1 MWTKALFDLGY
12 ISFDEPFKRLLNQ
25 GKIGG
30 DSRLVYRIKGTKQ
43 FVSAGLKD
51 QHETDELHVDVSM
64 VDGFELNMDAFR
76 RWKPDYAAASFIT
89 EDGVYKCGSRLEKMS
104 KRYFNV
110 VNPDDIVSKY
120 GADTFRMY
128 EMFLGP
134 IEQDK
139 PWDTKGIEGV
149 HRFIRKFWR
158 LFFDAEKG
166 PLFQDVPANDAAWKA
181 FYRMTKKIEED
192 TEKFSFNTAVSS
204 FMIGINELTD
214 LKCHSKDLL
223 SKLLIVIAPYA
234 PHLAEELWT
243 AIGEEGSV
251 LDAAY
256 PAIEEKYL
264 VETTKEYPVAV
275 NGKTRTTLNID
286 LNATQADVEAIVLV
300 DPMVIKWLEGKLP
313 KKIIFVKGKMINV
326 VI

>member
-1 MWTKALFDLGY
+1 
-12 ISFDEPFKRLLNQ
+12 
-25 GKIGG
+25 
-30 DSRLVYRIKGTKQ
+30 
-43 FVSAGLKD
+43 
-51 QHETDELHVDVSM
+51 
-64 VDGFELNMDAFR
+64 
-76 RWKPDYAAASFIT
+76 
-89 EDGVYKCGSRLEKMS
+89 
-104 KRYFNV
+104 
-110 VNPDDIVSKY
+110 
-120 GADTFRMY
+120 
-128 EMFLGP
+128 
-134 IEQDK
+134 
-139 PWDTKGIEGV
+139 
-149 HRFIRKFWR
+149 
-158 LFFDAEKG
+158 
-166 PLFQDVPANDAAWKA
+166 
-181 FYRMTKKIEED
+181 
-192 TEKFSFNTAVSS
+192 
-204 FMIGINELTD
+204 MIGINELTD

-286 LNATQADVEAIVLV
+286 LNATQADVEAIVLA
-300 DPMVIKWLEGKLP
+300 DPMVIKWLEGKSP

>member
-1 MWTKALFDLGY
+1 
-12 ISFDEPFKRLLNQ
+12 
-25 GKIGG
+25 
-30 DSRLVYRIKGTKQ
+30 
-43 FVSAGLKD
+43 
-51 QHETDELHVDVSM
+51 
-64 VDGFELNMDAFR
+64 
-76 RWKPDYAAASFIT
+76 
-89 EDGVYKCGSRLEKMS
+89 
-104 KRYFNV
+104 
-110 VNPDDIVSKY
+110 
-120 GADTFRMY
+120 MY

-264 VETTKEYPVAV
+264 VETTKEYPAAV

-286 LNATQADVEAIVLV
+286 LNATQADVEAIV
-300 DPMVIKWLEGKLP
+300 W
-313 KKIIFVKGKMINV
+313 
-326 VI
+326 

>member
-1 MWTKALFDLGY
+1 M
-12 ISFDEPFKRLLNQ
+12 
-25 GKIGG
+25 
-30 DSRLVYRIKGTKQ
+30 
-43 FVSAGLKD
+43 
-51 QHETDELHVDVSM
+51 
-64 VDGFELNMDAFR
+64 
-76 RWKPDYAAASFIT
+76 
-89 EDGVYKCGSRLEKMS
+89 
-104 KRYFNV
+104 
-110 VNPDDIVSKY
+110 
-120 GADTFRMY
+120 
-128 EMFLGP
+128 
-134 IEQDK
+134 
-139 PWDTKGIEGV
+139 
-149 HRFIRKFWR
+149 
-158 LFFDAEKG
+158 
-166 PLFQDVPANDAAWKA
+166 
-181 FYRMTKKIEED
+181 
-192 TEKFSFNTAVSS
+192 
-204 FMIGINELTD
+204 
-214 LKCHSKDLL
+214 

-300 DPMVIKWLEGKLP
+300 DPMVIKWLEGKSP